1 MHTIQG
7 GGQLCPAL
15 AGAGG
20 EHRPTEGSGART
32 PALASV
38 TRAPKALI
46 SPSFSVCTCEW
57 RERLLKVVSGRQKHR
72 ESAGG
77 QEGTRAH
84 HGAFTASPSS
94 TTRLPLLLCP
104 PPTSSGASSLP
115 PTPQM
120 LGPPLGLQ
128 AGVHLLRSSSSSS
141 ALSQHAVSS
150 LTHPGHPCSWVEAT

>member
-38 TRAPKALI
+38 TQAPKALS
-46 SPSFSVCTCEW
+46 SPNFSVCTCEW
-57 RERLLKVVSGRQKHR
+57 RECLLKVISGRQKHW
-72 ESAGG
+72 ESTGG

-84 HGAFTASPSS
+84 PGASAASPSRM
-94 TTRLPLLLCP
+94 THPPLLCP
-104 PPTSSGASSLP
+104 PTHPALGLLSFHPGSSYARASSGAP
-115 PTPQM
+115 
-120 LGPPLGLQ
+120 GR
-128 AGVHLLRSSSSSS
+128 ACLLLSSS
-141 ALSQHAVSS
+141 ARFQHAVSS
-150 LTHPGHPCSWVEAT
+150 PTHPSRPCSWVEAT

>member
-1 MHTIQG
+1 MPSPG
-7 GGQLCPAL
+7 RGRA
-15 AGAGG
+15 
-20 EHRPTEGSGART
+20 EHRPTEASGART
-32 PALASV
+32 PASASV

-46 SPSFSVCTCEW
+46 SPNFGVCTWEW
-57 RERLLKVVSGRQKHR
+57 RERPLKVVSGRQKHR

-84 HGAFTASPSS
+84 RGAFTASPSS
-94 TTRLPLLLCP
+94 RTRLPLLLCP
-104 PPTSSGASSLP
+104 RPPSSGASSLP

-128 AGVHLLRSSSSSS
+128 AGVHLLRSSSYSS

-150 LTHPGHPCSWVEAT
+150 PTHPSHPCSWVEAT